1 MIAPVFAVLEPPLST
16 PRTHANL
23 PLFPLETVLFPGG
36 LLPLR
41 IFEVRYLHMVEQ
53 CRKDGSPFGIVSLLK
68 GSEVRRPGVDS
79 ETFHPVG
86 TLARITRFEAPQP
99 GLMEIDCVGAER
111 FRIRSSRQLPHGQWV
126 ADVELLDDDIAT
138 PVPTDLAYA
147 ANTLSQL
154 IQTLHE
160 QYIAEDRFPVLPPL
174 QLEDCGWVANR
185 WCEMLP
191 LSVQLKNNL
200 LALESPLVRLE
211 LVVDML
217 AKAQPT
223 QRRPE

>member
-1 MIAPVFAVLEPPLST
+1 MIAPVTVCPEPPLST

-53 CRKDGSPFGIVSLLK
+53 CRKDGTPFGIVSLLK

-79 ETFHPVG
+79 ETFHSVG
-86 TLARITRFEAPQP
+86 TLARITHFDAPQP
-99 GLMEIDCVGAER
+99 GLMEIDCVGGER
-111 FRIRSSRQLPHGQWV
+111 FRIRSSRQLAHGQWV
-126 ADVELLDDDIAT
+126 ADVELLDDDVAT
-138 PVPTDLAYA
+138 PIPSDLAHA
-147 ANTLSQL
+147 SKALGQL
-154 IQTLHE
+154 IQTLRE
-160 QYIAEDRFPVLPPL
+160 QHVAENHFPILPPL

-191 LSVQLKNNL
+191 LSVQLKHNL
-200 LALESPLVRLE
+200 LALDSPLVRLE
-211 LVVDML
+211 LVADVL
-217 AKAQPT
+217 AKAHPT
-223 QRRPE
+223 PHRPE

>member
-1 MIAPVFAVLEPPLST
+1 MIAPVTVRPEPPLST

-53 CRKDGSPFGIVSLLK
+53 CRKDGTPFGIVSLLK
-68 GSEVRRPGVDS
+68 GSEVRRPGADS

-86 TLARITRFEAPQP
+86 TLAHITHFDAPQP

-111 FRIRSSRQLPHGQWV
+111 FRMTSSHQLANGQWV
-126 ADVELLDDDIAT
+126 ADVELLEDDVAT
-138 PVPTDLAYA
+138 PIPSDLAHA
-147 ANTLSQL
+147 SHTLGQL
-154 IQTLHE
+154 IQTLRE
-160 QYIAEDRFPVLPPL
+160 QHGAENRFPLLPPL

-191 LSVQLKNNL
+191 LSVPLKHNL
-200 LALESPLVRLE
+200 LALDSPLVRLE
-211 LVVDML
+211 LVADVL
-217 AKAQPT
+217 AKAHPAPL
-223 QRRPE
+223 RPE